1 MTTPNNAKAKST
13 TKENKAASV
22 ARAKDIV
29 EGYHEGNGLEDRI
42 LRKDLIIH
50 TLICMVSS
58 DWWMANDVSMRVN
71 MLHFMVQVD
80 DTMDALDIIHN

>member
-1 MTTPNNAKAKST
+1 MKTPNNAKAKST
-13 TKENKAASV
+13 TKEDKSASV
-22 ARAKDIV
+22 DRAKSIV
-29 EGYHEGNGLEDRI
+29 EGYHEGATLEDK
-42 LRKDLIIH
+42 LMRKNLIIH

-80 DTMDALDIIHN
+80 DTMDALDVIHN

>member
-1 MTTPNNAKAKST
+1 MTNTKAKAKST
-13 TKENKAASV
+13 TKEDKAASV
-22 ARAKDIV
+22 ARAKNIV

-50 TLICMVSS
+50 ILICMTSS
-58 DWWMANDVSMRVN
+58 DWWNANDVPMRMN